1 MEKKIKETPVVICR
15 ECNREV
21 LTSYQEIQTK
31 RKTTVIICDECLEK
45 MRRAANSARDS
56 K

>member
-1 MEKKIKETPVVICR
+1 MAICS
-15 ECNREV
+15 ECNKDV
-21 LTSYQEIQTK
+21 VAHYQEIQTK
-31 RKTTVIICDECLEK
+31 RKTTVIICNECLDK